1 LSNANHPTLSANHE
15 GEKEKVENMNYKEIR
30 LKCNRF
36 ERIILDILYMW
47 QFNRTY
53 FLKEEGGEQFYV
65 DELLE
70 VIGEYAPWSSKDREL
85 PISAVYNT
93 LRWFE
98 KEGLIKRIND
108 DAWEI
113 NESILVD

>member
-1 LSNANHPTLSANHE
+1 
-15 GEKEKVENMNYKEIR
+15 MNYKEIR

-53 FLKEEGGEQFYV
+53 FLKEKGGEQFCV

-70 VIGEYAPWSSKDREL
+70 VIGEYALGHLKTGNFQYLRFIMLSGGLRKKD
-85 PISAVYNT
+85 
-93 LRWFE
+93 
-98 KEGLIKRIND
+98 
-108 DAWEI
+108 
-113 NESILVD
+113 